1 MVTNEVKVTT
11 QGSSQLE
18 EQLFSSS
25 YLTKRLG
32 NSQDTVGEQEAGKG
46 EWGTRAH
53 LTIEHNTG

>member
-25 YLTKRLG
+25 YLTKRLRD
-32 NSQDTVGEQEAGKG
+32 SQDTVGEQEVGKG

-53 LTIEHNTG
+53 FTIEHNTG